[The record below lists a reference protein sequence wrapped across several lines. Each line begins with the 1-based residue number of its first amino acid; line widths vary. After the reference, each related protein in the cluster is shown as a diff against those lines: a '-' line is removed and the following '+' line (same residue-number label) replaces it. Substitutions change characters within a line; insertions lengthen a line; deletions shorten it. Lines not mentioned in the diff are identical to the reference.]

1 VGLELRGFSPTFNF
15 THEIRDSADG
25 KIHSADGKIYSASG
39 KSHFVGEKSVFASV
53 YSQFLA
59 SSLHQDAQAPLY
71 FR

>member
-1 VGLELRGFSPTFNF
+1 MGLELRGFSPTFNF

-25 KIHSADGKIYSASG
+25 KSHSASG

-59 SSLHQDAQAPLY
+59 SSLHQDAQAHLY